1 VKLIRIINSW
11 LRSLVLDDVD
21 KSHEKPFPHH
31 KKFGS
36 VKKHG
41 DIKEKRIKPKDWF

>member
-1 VKLIRIINSW
+1 MRLFKRLNSW
-11 LRSLVLDDVD
+11 FRTIFLDDVD
-21 KSHEKPFPHH
+21 KEYEKPFPHH